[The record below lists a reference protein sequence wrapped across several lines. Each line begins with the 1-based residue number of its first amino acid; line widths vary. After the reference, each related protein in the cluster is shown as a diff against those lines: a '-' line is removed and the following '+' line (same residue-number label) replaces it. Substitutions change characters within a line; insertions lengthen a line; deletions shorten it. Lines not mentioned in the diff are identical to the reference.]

1 MSKRKPIDIS
11 AFAAAARPQGDPVA
25 KATTPEPERLLEA
38 PSTTSKAAAS
48 SRASRVQIQG
58 YFPAE
63 TRRRLKVLAAQ
74 EGRTIEELLGEA
86 INELLEKRRRDALL
100 RTN

>member
-11 AFAAAARPQGDPVA
+11 ALAAAARPQGDLVA
-25 KATTPEPERLLEA
+25 KATMPEPEKPPEA
-38 PSTTSKAAAS
+38 PSTAPKAAAP

-86 INELLEKRRRDALL
+86 INDLLAKRQA
-100 RTN
+100 